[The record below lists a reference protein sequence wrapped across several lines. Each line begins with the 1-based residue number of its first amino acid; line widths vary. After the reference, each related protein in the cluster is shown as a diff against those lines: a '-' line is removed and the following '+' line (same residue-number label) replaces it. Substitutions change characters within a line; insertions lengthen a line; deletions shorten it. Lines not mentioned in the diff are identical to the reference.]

1 MYARPRRA
9 RMLLVLLL
17 LASITVITIDFRE
30 GQSGPVAQLQRVS
43 VAAFG
48 PLQRGVSAVVR
59 PVGAFFSGIGQIGR
73 LRADNRRL
81 TAEVE
86 QLQSEERTYQDA
98 IGENQRLRGTLGM
111 AARCGCKTVGALVVA
126 RSGSNFQW
134 SVTIDAGSSRGIASG
149 MPVLDAD
156 GLVGRVSQVTAGY
169 ATVTLLDDPASGV
182 AASLARTKGPG
193 IVKGAAEAGLQ
204 FEPVQA
210 GTDVRPGDEVVTRGY
225 QGGVFPAGLPIGM
238 VARVDPAG
246 AASLVPTVTL
256 RPYANLGTI
265 DVVAVVVS
273 QPKAPSRPRSGQRPQ
288 PQAGPAMA
296 ATSASGGGR

>member
-1 MYARPRRA
+1 V
-9 RMLLVLLL
+9 LLVLLL
-17 LASITVITIDFRE
+17 LASIMVITIDFRE

-43 VAAFG
+43 IAAFG

-59 PVGAFFSGIGQIGR
+59 PVGDFFAGIGQIGR
-73 LRADNRRL
+73 LRRDNRRL

-86 QLQSEERTYQDA
+86 QLRNQERTYQDA
-98 IGENQRLRGTLGM
+98 IGENQRLRSTLGM

-134 SVTIDAGSSRGIASG
+134 SVTIDAGSSRGIATG

-156 GLVGRVSQVTAGY
+156 GLVGRVAEVTGGY
-169 ATVTLLDDPASGV
+169 ATVVLLDDPSSGV
-182 AASLARTKGPG
+182 AASLARTKSPG
-193 IVKGAAEAGLQ
+193 IVKGAAEAGVQ

-210 GTDVRPGDEVVTRGY
+210 GTDVRVGDEVVTRGY
-225 QGGVFPAGLPIGM
+225 QGGVFPAGLPVGV

-273 QPKAPSRPRSGQRPQ
+273 QPKPAQPKPAQPGQVLTPTTT
-288 PQAGPAMA
+288 PATPA
-296 ATSASGGGR
+296 AAAAGGGR